1 MEDIHLENSL
11 KLSLVTLNRDSED
24 KFISKFEKVIKLV
37 NEISNFEKVIKLVN
51 EISNFEVKINFN
63 ANKKNISTLR
73 KDKVRCSLS
82 IESIKKLSNS
92 FLDGYFSSP
101 KILE

>member
-1 MEDIHLENSL
+1 MKDIHLKNSL
-11 KLSLVTLNRDSED
+11 KLSLVTLSRESEG
-24 KFISKFEKVIKLV
+24 KFVSKFEKVIKLV
-37 NEISNFEKVIKLVN
+37 NEISNFEVQ
-51 EISNFEVKINFN
+51 INFN
-63 ANKKNISTLR
+63 ANKKKISTLR
-73 KDKVRCSLS
+73 EDEVKFSLS

>member
-1 MEDIHLENSL
+1 MKDIHLKNSL
-11 KLSLVTLNRDSED
+11 KLSLVTLSRESED
-24 KFISKFEKVIKLV
+24 KFVSKFEKVIKLV
-37 NEISNFEKVIKLVN
+37 NK
-51 EISNFEVKINFN
+51 ISNFEVQINFN
-63 ANKKNISTLR
+63 ANKKKISTLR
-73 KDKVRCSLS
+73 EDEVKFSLS

>member
-1 MEDIHLENSL
+1 MKDIHLENSL
-11 KLSLVTLNRDSED
+11 KLSLVTLSRDSED

-37 NEISNFEKVIKLVN
+37 NEVL
-51 EISNFEVKINFN
+51 NFEVKISFN
-63 ANKKNISTLR
+63 ANKKKISTLR
-73 KDKVRCSLS
+73 EDKVRCSLS

-101 KILE
+101 KILELE

>member
-1 MEDIHLENSL
+1 MKDIHLENSL
-11 KLSLVTLNRDSED
+11 KLSLVKLSKESED
-24 KFISKFEKVIKLV
+24 KFISKFEKVIRLV
-37 NEISNFEKVIKLVN
+37 NEISNFEAQ
-51 EISNFEVKINFN
+51 INFDS
-63 ANKKNISTLR
+63 NKKKISTLR
-73 KDKVRCSLS
+73 EDKVRFSLS

>member
-37 NEISNFEKVIKLVN
+37 NEISNFE
-51 EISNFEVKINFN
+51 VKINFN

-73 KDKVRCSLS
+73 EDKIRCSLS

>member
-11 KLSLVTLNRDSED
+11 KLSLVTLSKEGEN
-24 KFISKFEKVIKLV
+24 KFISKFEKVIRLV
-37 NEISNFEKVIKLVN
+37 NG
-51 EISNFEVKINFN
+51 ISNFEVQVNFN
-63 ANKKNISTLR
+63 ANKRNISTLR
-73 KDKVRCSLS
+73 EDKVTFSLP
-82 IESIKKLSNS
+82 IGSIKKLSNS

>member
-1 MEDIHLENSL
+1 MKDIHLENSL
-11 KLSLVTLNRDSED
+11 KLSLVTLSRDSED

-37 NEISNFEKVIKLVN
+37 NEISNFE
-51 EISNFEVKINFN
+51 VKINFN
-63 ANKKNISTLR
+63 ANKKKISKLR
-73 KDKVRCSLS
+73 EDKVRCSLS

>member
-1 MEDIHLENSL
+1 MKDIHLKNSL
-11 KLSLVTLNRDSED
+11 KLSLVTLSRESED

-37 NEISNFEKVIKLVN
+37 NK
-51 EISNFEVKINFN
+51 ISNFEVQINFN
-63 ANKKNISTLR
+63 ANKKKISTLR
-73 KDKVRCSLS
+73 EDEVEFSLS

>member
-1 MEDIHLENSL
+1 MQDIHLENSL
-11 KLSLVTLNRDSED
+11 KLSLVTLSIESED

-37 NEISNFEKVIKLVN
+37 NEISNFEVQVN
-51 EISNFEVKINFN
+51 FD
-63 ANKKNISTLR
+63 ANKKKISTLR
-73 KDKVRCSLS
+73 EDEVIFSLS

-92 FLDGYFSSP
+92 FLDGYFTSP

>member
-37 NEISNFEKVIKLVN
+37 NEISNFE
-51 EISNFEVKINFN
+51 VKINFN

-73 KDKVRCSLS
+73 KDKARCSLS

>member
-1 MEDIHLENSL
+1 MKDIHLENSL
-11 KLSLVTLNRDSED
+11 KLSLVTLSRDSED

-37 NEISNFEKVIKLVN
+37 NEV
-51 EISNFEVKINFN
+51 SNFEVKINFN
-63 ANKKNISTLR
+63 ANKKKISTLR
-73 KDKVRCSLS
+73 EDKVRCSLS

-101 KILE
+101 KILELE

>member
-1 MEDIHLENSL
+1 MKDIHLKNSL
-11 KLSLVTLNRDSED
+11 KLSLVTLSRESED

-37 NEISNFEKVIKLVN
+37 NK
-51 EISNFEVKINFN
+51 ISNFEVQINFN
-63 ANKKNISTLR
+63 ANKKKISTLR
-73 KDKVRCSLS
+73 EDKVEFSLS
-82 IESIKKLSNS
+82 IEAIKKLSNS

>member
-1 MEDIHLENSL
+1 MQDIHLENSL
-11 KLSLVTLNRDSED
+11 KLSLVRLGRESED

-37 NEISNFEKVIKLVN
+37 NEISNFEVQ
-51 EISNFEVKINFN
+51 INFD
-63 ANKKNISTLR
+63 ANKKKISTLR
-73 KDKVRCSLS
+73 EDKVRFSLS

>member
-1 MEDIHLENSL
+1 MKDIHLKNSL
-11 KLSLVTLNRDSED
+11 RLSLVTLSGESED

-37 NEISNFEKVIKLVN
+37 S
-51 EISNFEVKINFN
+51 EISNFEVQINFN
-63 ANKKNISTLR
+63 ANKKKISTLR
-73 KDKVRCSLS
+73 EDEARASLP

>member
-1 MEDIHLENSL
+1 MQDIHLENSL
-11 KLSLVTLNRDSED
+11 KLSLVTLSRESED

-37 NEISNFEKVIKLVN
+37 NK
-51 EISNFEVKINFN
+51 ISNFEVQVNFD
-63 ANKKNISTLR
+63 ANKKKIFTLR
-73 KDKVRCSLS
+73 EDEARFSLP

-92 FLDGYFSSP
+92 FLDGYFASP

>member
-1 MEDIHLENSL
+1 MQDIHLENSL
-11 KLSLVTLNRDSED
+11 KLSLVTLSIESGD

-37 NEISNFEKVIKLVN
+37 NK
-51 EISNFEVKINFN
+51 ISNFEVQVNFD
-63 ANKKNISTLR
+63 ANKKKISTLR
-73 KDKVRCSLS
+73 EDEVIFSLP

-92 FLDGYFSSP
+92 FLDGYFTSP

>member
-1 MEDIHLENSL
+1 MKDIHLENSL

-37 NEISNFEKVIKLVN
+37 NEISNFE
-51 EISNFEVKINFN
+51 VKINFN
-63 ANKKNISTLR
+63 ANKKNIFTLR
-73 KDKVRCSLS
+73 EDKVRCSLS

>member
-1 MEDIHLENSL
+1 
-11 KLSLVTLNRDSED
+11 
-24 KFISKFEKVIKLV
+24 
-37 NEISNFEKVIKLVN
+37 
-51 EISNFEVKINFN
+51 ISNFEVQINFN
-63 ANKKNISTLR
+63 ANKKKISTLR
-73 KDKVRCSLS
+73 EDEVKFSLS